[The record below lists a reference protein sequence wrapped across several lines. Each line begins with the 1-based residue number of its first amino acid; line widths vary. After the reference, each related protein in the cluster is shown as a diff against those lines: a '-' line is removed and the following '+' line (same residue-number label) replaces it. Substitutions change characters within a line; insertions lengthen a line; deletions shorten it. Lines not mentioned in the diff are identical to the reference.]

1 MWWKW
6 YMNKKNLISC
16 VFILIVGIYWVVFD
30 SAGQVVT
37 LTILHLNVEY
47 PNKRTRQQPTKE
59 RQTNSDAEFLQGRLE
74 LNDAH
79 ETLAQKK
86 KQVHYTDMNRHRFTT
101 TSL

>member
-37 LTILHLNVEY
+37 LTILHLNDNDEM
-47 PNKRTRQQPTKE
+47 NFKKRK
-59 RQTNSDAEFLQGRLE
+59 S
-74 LNDAH
+74 
-79 ETLAQKK
+79 
-86 KQVHYTDMNRHRFTT
+86 
-101 TSL
+101 